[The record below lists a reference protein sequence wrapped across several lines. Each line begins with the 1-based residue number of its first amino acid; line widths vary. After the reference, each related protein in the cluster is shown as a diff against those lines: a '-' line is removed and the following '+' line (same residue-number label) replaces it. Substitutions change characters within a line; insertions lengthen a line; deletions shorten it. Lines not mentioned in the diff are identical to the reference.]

1 MLRAIASISLL
12 RLTPSLVGL
21 TLQSIKKASTV
32 TPYRKVMT
40 REKTGKAL
48 LHNVVSSPPKA
59 PTDVAPTLFMKRAP
73 RASRTAFT
81 TISNL
86 SMGAGTKRLVTNT
99 IEPNNAAVNN
109 RLVFCTVPP
118 FFLNGAIELK
128 NFDVTQQKSE
138 WGPQS
143 SYMIVRRQTLIF
155 SLVFSF
161 LNAESSDQI
170 RLLATKFSNTRLHDK
185 LDGRIGVKLMG
196 RPKIGLSM
204 LFCLG
209 EPFDMMVKR
218 LATVKT
224 RYVEIV
230 DDGFHTLNRGR
241 VSKLAEAAKSYG
253 LEYTLHSPFA
263 DINIASPS
271 KPLLN
276 AILKR
281 LRQSIGWAGDLN
293 ANLWVLH
300 PGLITGISMFYP
312 GREWKQNIQS
322 IQDLLKFAGDQG
334 VNVGLETM
342 PGKYGFIM
350 KNTEDFARFYRESG
364 LEMGIV
370 LDTGH
375 ANLEGQLE
383 SYLKVFPG
391 KIVHIHASDNFGET
405 DQHLGIGYGRIDW
418 KRFAETLKEIAYS
431 KTLITESTEHVD
443 ESMQK
448 LKQLFT

>member
-1 MLRAIASISLL
+1 MVLR
-12 RLTPSLVGL
+12 
-21 TLQSIKKASTV
+21 
-32 TPYRKVMT
+32 
-40 REKTGKAL
+40 
-48 LHNVVSSPPKA
+48 
-59 PTDVAPTLFMKRAP
+59 
-73 RASRTAFT
+73 
-81 TISNL
+81 
-86 SMGAGTKRLVTNT
+86 
-99 IEPNNAAVNN
+99 
-109 RLVFCTVPP
+109 
-118 FFLNGAIELK
+118 FLNPLL
-128 NFDVTQQKSE
+128 
-138 WGPQS
+138 
-143 SYMIVRRQTLIF
+143 SY
-155 SLVFSF
+155 
-161 LNAESSDQI
+161 QI
-170 RLLATKFSNTRLHDK
+170 RLLATKFSNISLHHK
-185 LDGRIGVKLMG
+185 LDGRIGAELMG

-209 EPFDMMVKR
+209 EPFDTMIKR

-241 VSKLAEAAKSYG
+241 VSKLAEAAKCFG

-276 AILKR
+276 AILRR
-281 LRQSIGWAGDLN
+281 LRQSIGWASDLN
-293 ANLWVLH
+293 ARLWVLH
-300 PGLITGISMFYP
+300 PGLVTGISMFYP
-312 GREWKQNIQS
+312 GMEWKQNIQS
-322 IQDLLKFAGDQG
+322 IQDLLKFAGDYG

-342 PGKYGFIM
+342 PGRYGFIM
-350 KNTEDFARFYRESG
+350 KNTEDFLRFYRESG

-375 ANLEGQLE
+375 ANLEGQIE
-383 SYLKVFPG
+383 SYLRAFPS
-391 KIVHIHASDNFGET
+391 KIVHIHASDNLGET

-448 LKQLFT
+448 LEQLVT